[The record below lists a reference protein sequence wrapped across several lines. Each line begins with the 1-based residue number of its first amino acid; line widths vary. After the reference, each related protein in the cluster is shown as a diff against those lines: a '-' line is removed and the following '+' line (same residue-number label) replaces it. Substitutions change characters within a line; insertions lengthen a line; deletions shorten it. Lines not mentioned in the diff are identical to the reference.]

1 MNDLSP
7 RVKEAL
13 KTILQRF
20 EEHEFAPMPIV
31 DLGVMIAQADGK
43 FDAAE
48 ALALTSLVGRLLGAE
63 MSVDIVELLFKASSE
78 VLELAGFESRAR
90 LLGEVLRDCDAV
102 EPAFVVAV
110 ELALST
116 ERSPDSLRLV
126 KAAKP
131 APRRIRDPERR
142 VLEQLADAAGL
153 PRSRLEALLQQ
164 AIADA
169 ARASQAPP
177 APPEATEA

>member
-48 ALALTSLVGRLLGAE
+48 ALALTSLVGRLLGA
-63 MSVDIVELLFKASSE
+63 
-78 VLELAGFESRAR
+78 
-90 LLGEVLRDCDAV
+90 VLRDCDAV

-164 AIADA
+164 ALADA